1 MVAIINY
8 KGSVMKIEKFSV
20 GTGDRFGK
28 QGKAQLQAFITA
40 KESGIEVT
48 PVWNKS
54 HREHTTIGTSP
65 DDVRVEADAAVKD
78 LNWGG
83 SYHVDADHIGLS
95 NVDLFMNSG
104 DFFTLDVADAIGG
117 DVDQADVDAFVA
129 KQSKYIGELAIP
141 GIEEPFS
148 ITEDLIRKIATTYLG
163 AVREAGK
170 IYSKI
175 EAAKGEGTFV
185 TEVSMDETADPQTP
199 VEMFFILAAI
209 ADEGI
214 PAQTIAP
221 KFSGRFNK
229 GVDYVGDVDQ
239 FTLEFNQDLSVI
251 SFAITEFGLPS
262 NLKLSVH
269 SGSDKFSIYGPIG
282 EAIKKHGAGLHL
294 KTAGTTW
301 LEELIGL
308 AAAGGEGLVIA
319 QEVYR
324 NALGRFDELCG
335 PYATVIDIKEENL
348 PTADEVDQWS
358 GEEYA
363 NALRHIQ
370 SCPAFNPDFRQ
381 LLHVAYKVAAEM
393 GDRYLNALDTF
404 EASVAANVTE
414 NILERHLKPLFAAM

>member
-1 MVAIINY
+1 M
-8 KGSVMKIEKFSV
+8 ELERFSV

-28 QGKAQLQAFITA
+28 QGKAQLEAFIAA
-40 KESGIEVT
+40 KELGVDVT

-65 DDVRVEADAAVKD
+65 DNVRTEADAAVKD
-78 LNWGG
+78 LGWTG

-117 DVDQADVDAFVA
+117 DIDQVDVDAFVA

-141 GIEEPFS
+141 GIEKPFD
-148 ITEDLIRKIATTYLG
+148 ITEELIRKIAETYLG

-175 EAAKGEGTFV
+175 EAAKGTGSFV
-185 TEVSMDETADPQTP
+185 TEVSMDETEYPQTP

-209 ADEGI
+209 ADEKI

-229 GVDYVGDVDQ
+229 GVDYVGDIKQ

-251 SFAITEFGLPS
+251 SFAIKEFGLPA
-262 NLKLSVH
+262 NLKLSIH
-269 SGSDKFSIYGPIG
+269 SGSDKFSIYGPIS
-282 EAIKKHGAGLHL
+282 EAIKKHGVGLHL

-324 NALGRFDELCG
+324 HALGRFDELCG
-335 PYATVIDIKEENL
+335 PYATVIDIDPSKL

-358 GEEYA
+358 GMEYA
-363 NALRHIQ
+363 DALRHIQ
-370 SCPAFNPDFRQ
+370 SCPEFNPDFRQ

-393 GDRYLNALDTF
+393 GNRYLDALDTF
-404 EASVAANVTE
+404 EESVAANVTE
-414 NILERHLKPLFAAM
+414 NILERHLKPLFGSL